1 MTPTPETPPT
11 PAEPDAPAMWL
22 PASALDCYEGDAA
35 LRSWL
40 RTPGL
45 LTERVR
51 AASGA
56 TFALQVFAEDTR
68 HGEHRRATALG
79 PREAPWIYAET
90 TIPDATLAHEPWL
103 ARIGAVSLGEAL
115 TAHDGVTR
123 SEFSY
128 ARLAP
133 DAPLL
138 ARAAGRAPF
147 APQPLWVRRSVFAVR
162 AAPLTVQEVFL
173 PAIGREGAAGA
184 PRVAWRA

>member
-1 MTPTPETPPT
+1 
-11 PAEPDAPAMWL
+11 MWL

-68 HGEHRRATALG
+68 HGEHRRAIALG

-90 TIPDATLAHEPWL
+90 AIPDATLAREPWL
-103 ARIGAVSLGEAL
+103 ARIGTVSLGEAL
-115 TAHDGVTR
+115 TAHGDVTR
-123 SEFSY
+123 SGFSY
-128 ARLAP
+128 ARLTP
-133 DAPLL
+133 DVPLL
-138 ARAAGRAPF
+138 ARAAERAPF
-147 APQPLWVRRSVFAVR
+147 APQPLWVRRSEFAVR
-162 AAPLTVQEVFL
+162 GAPLTVQEVFL
-173 PAIGREGAAGA
+173 PAIGRGGAAAGA